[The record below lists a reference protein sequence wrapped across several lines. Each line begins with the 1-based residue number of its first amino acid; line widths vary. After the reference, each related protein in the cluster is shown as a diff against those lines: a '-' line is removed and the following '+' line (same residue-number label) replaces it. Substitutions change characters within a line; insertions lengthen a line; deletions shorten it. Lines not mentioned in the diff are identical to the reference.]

1 MNSISIPVIR
11 LDARPLKL
19 TSARPSG
26 TFFNIKTS
34 KNLKTY
40 TIDSPDFET
49 IYTSFGED
57 NANIRVYNNLIEQ
70 DSIPIH
76 LLAHDSINNKID
88 TTLFLKFTERA
99 IKPESFKTSA
109 TNFQVLAPK
118 GLLSGK
124 LQFNKPIKQINY
136 DSIMFRID
144 SLNTIQIQSA
154 DITIDSLHNTIN
166 IRKTFDK
173 TLLATKQE
181 TSQPEPG
188 QDRIK
193 AKQKALLESKQKIR
207 NQLYIAPGSF
217 ISIESD
223 SSSRIAQPIEPA
235 TLETTG
241 VIHVQ
246 IQTSEPNYLIQLLA
260 KDNTVLHQKV
270 NTPAASFED
279 LHPEIINFDS

>member
-1 MNSISIPVIR
+1 
-11 LDARPLKL
+11 
-19 TSARPSG
+19 
-26 TFFNIKTS
+26 
-34 KNLKTY
+34 
-40 TIDSPDFET
+40 
-49 IYTSFGED
+49 
-57 NANIRVYNNLIEQ
+57 
-70 DSIPIH
+70 
-76 LLAHDSINNKID
+76 
-88 TTLFLKFTERA
+88 
-99 IKPESFKTSA
+99 
-109 TNFQVLAPK
+109 
-118 GLLSGK
+118 
-124 LQFNKPIKQINY
+124 
-136 DSIMFRID
+136 MFRID
-144 SLNTIQIQSA
+144 SLNTIQIQPA
-154 DITIDSLHNTIN
+154 DITIDTLHNTIS

-181 TSQPEPG
+181 TSQAEPG

-193 AKQKALLESKQKIR
+193 AKQKALLEAKQKIR

-223 SSSRIAQPIEPA
+223 SSSRITQPIEPA

-279 LHPEIINFDS
+279 LTPGDYQLRLVIDRDQNQQWSPGVFTKSRTRNHPLLQERKRRPPHNFKSKLGTRPIVDKF